1 MQKET
6 SRSATISAYVCLYCL
21 ETKLILSYITTTEH
35 KTTKKIMAASNSI
48 ANLNKGMKKTYR
60 AQDVREETELKMRSY
75 ANWGEFLV
83 PGPQSI
89 ALLGELVF
97 ISANTDF
104 AINRFTPDKKYTY
117 IKHPES
123 FRACLMQVCNDGW
136 KAFNTAHT
144 NMDKIRLL
152 SSGIPNDVK
161 NVVQTLMQE
170 DQKIVET
177 LLPVQLRKVKG
188 VSSKCFDLATHVEGD
203 FQKLIDLISELLENC
218 TSAKS
223 AHQEA
228 LKDVKQAIE
237 FAELRKKS
245 AEEAKQAAENYHT
258 MVNKELEESREA
270 YKEAINSMPT
280 GESSGS
286 LLKSTVQMSQMKIEQ
301 SKQQLRDSRDE
312 YHKSIE
318 NMKKCSQELDSI
330 LNEMRKLDVE
340 EIDFETTIKMLAKGL
355 EALGRV
361 REQWTK
367 MVQFFQMISNL
378 IETCLNQNITD
389 FVSQCEAVPAIPN
402 YRHLDFI
409 KDMLYGP
416 AFQASNIAHLV
427 HMISETYVQVSSQ
440 YLMDRIS
447 NLGTLMTLEP
457 DNPEFKRA
465 RLELQGSCEEAQ
477 KGILE
482 LVQKNR
488 DDFDEQIEKRIDTIN
503 QNLKAALPAPSREEQ
518 KAIEDTVRKDP
529 KLQLKE
535 ISKED
540 EDEFV

>member
-1 MQKET
+1 MSCGNKE
-6 SRSATISAYVCLYCL
+6 SFKLNAVDFV
-21 ETKLILSYITTTEH
+21 KLILSYITTTEH
-35 KTTKKIMAASNSI
+35 KTTKKIMADSNSI

-83 PGPQSI
+83 PGPLSI
-89 ALLGELVF
+89 AILGELVF

-152 SSGIPNDVK
+152 SLGIPNDVK

-170 DQKIVET
+170 DQKCGVT
-177 LLPVQLRKVKG
+177 ASCSAGKMKG
-188 VSSKCFDLATHVEGD
+188 VSSKCFDLAKHVEGD

-228 LKDVKQAIE
+228 LKEAKQAIE
-237 FAELRKKS
+237 FTELKRQS
-245 AEEAKQAAENYHT
+245 AERAKKMAEEYHT
-258 MVNKELEESREA
+258 M
-270 YKEAINSMPT
+270 
-280 GESSGS
+280 
-286 LLKSTVQMSQMKIEQ
+286 
-301 SKQQLRDSRDE
+301 
-312 YHKSIE
+312 
-318 NMKKCSQELDSI
+318 
-330 LNEMRKLDVE
+330 
-340 EIDFETTIKMLAKGL
+340 
-355 EALGRV
+355 
-361 REQWTK
+361 
-367 MVQFFQMISNL
+367 
-378 IETCLNQNITD
+378 
-389 FVSQCEAVPAIPN
+389 
-402 YRHLDFI
+402 
-409 KDMLYGP
+409 
-416 AFQASNIAHLV
+416 
-427 HMISETYVQVSSQ
+427 VSSQ
-440 YLMDRIS
+440 YLMDGIS
-447 NLGTLMTLEP
+447 NLGTLMSLEP

-482 LVQKNR
+482 LVEKNR
-488 DDFDEQIEKRIDTIN
+488 DDFDERIEKRIDTIN
-503 QNLKAALPAPSREEQ
+503 QNLKAVLPAPSREEQ

-529 KLQLKE
+529 NLQLKE